1 MGPGVR
7 IYSETD
13 FECVRGVLN
22 TAVASLLSDA
32 DGVVLVGQVDSPS
45 KVVAL
50 QSSSRSR
57 KPLGTAG
64 PWSPLCSALY
74 LTLYEIKLI
83 KDPGIILQ
91 SPPDLNSPAGSST
104 PPLEPYQ
111 RLKKKEILTVLCVV
125 WEMLECKVIQCND
138 IFLRSLLK
146 CCNCPL
152 PPGSYGGPCYCHRL
166 SSLRSSHGRKQ

>member
-1 MGPGVR
+1 MCPWVR

-13 FECVRGVLN
+13 FECVRSVLN

-32 DGVVLVGQVDSPS
+32 DGVVLVGQVDSSS

-57 KPLGTAG
+57 EPLGTAG

-83 KDPGIILQ
+83 KRSWDC
-91 SPPDLNSPAGSST
+91 PPVST
-104 PPLEPYQ
+104 
-111 RLKKKEILTVLCVV
+111 
-125 WEMLECKVIQCND
+125 
-138 IFLRSLLK
+138 
-146 CCNCPL
+146 
-152 PPGSYGGPCYCHRL
+152 
-166 SSLRSSHGRKQ
+166 